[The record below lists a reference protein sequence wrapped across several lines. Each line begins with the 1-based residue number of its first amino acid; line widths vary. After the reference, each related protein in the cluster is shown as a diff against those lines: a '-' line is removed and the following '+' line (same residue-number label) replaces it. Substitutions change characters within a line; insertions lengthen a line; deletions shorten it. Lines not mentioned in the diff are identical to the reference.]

1 MTAKKI
7 HANMIHCESLKNAI
21 NYDTRTQKEILFSF
35 PFIDNGVIGPAAK
48 FSWDGTVKNI
58 DAYCNKP
65 GEENTVID
73 IEIISDEDF
82 KNGNDSWHSI
92 FASDKKLVIDAN
104 NIVQNSSYE
113 AENIDIKK
121 NSLFRVNFLETGK
134 KSIIDNTRIQGLTVQ
149 INIDIKD

>member
-1 MTAKKI
+1 MLSNYIKCRKIKIVLICNYGHKKHI
-7 HANMIHCESLKNAI
+7 GLTGLELLTKN
-21 NYDTRTQKEILFSF
+21 
-35 PFIDNGVIGPAAK
+35 
-48 FSWDGTVKNI
+48 
-58 DAYCNKP
+58 
-65 GEENTVID
+65 NTVID

-82 KNGNDSWHSI
+82 KNGNNSWHSI

-104 NIVQNSSYE
+104 NIIQNSSYE
-113 AENIDIKK
+113 VENIDIKK

>member
-21 NYDTRTQKEILFSF
+21 NYDIRTQKEILFSF
-35 PFIDNGVIGPAAK
+35 PFIDNGVIGPTAK
-48 FSWDGTVKNI
+48 FSWDGTIKNI

-82 KNGNDSWHSI
+82 RSGNNSWHSI

-113 AENIDIKK
+113 VENIDIKK